1 MPKSLVEQQFGPSA
15 KAYAECEVH
24 RSGASLARLI
34 ELAEPQAHWQ
44 ALDVATGAG
53 HTALAF
59 APHVAHVIASD
70 ITAEMLAETA
80 KLAAA
85 RGFTN
90 VSTAT
95 AHAHELPFEAGRFDL
110 ITCRLAAHHFP
121 DMSRFIEKAHAALRT
136 GGILAIVDN
145 VPPDQQSVPE
155 LSAAGVPAAAD
166 AYNAFEKL
174 RDPSHAR
181 ALSVDEWKGLLRTA
195 GFEVLGY
202 DLLEKEMAFRPW
214 VERMRCAPETVD
226 QLIQTL
232 RQPSVLST
240 FLKPRET
247 EGELHLTLREAILIA
262 QKQPSA
268 GQL

>member
-1 MPKSLVEQQFGPSA
+1 MSKSLVEQQFGPSA

-34 ELAEPQAHWQ
+34 ELVVPQAHWL
-44 ALDVATGAG
+44 ALDIATGAG

-70 ITAEMLAETA
+70 ITAEMLSETA

-85 RGFTN
+85 RGFAN

-95 AHAHELPFEAGRFDL
+95 ANAHELPFEASRFDL
-110 ITCRLAAHHFP
+110 VTCRLAAHHFS
-121 DMSRFIEKAHAALRT
+121 DMGRFINKAHVVLRP
-136 GGILAIVDN
+136 GGMLAIVDN
-145 VPPDQQSVPE
+145 VPPDQESVPE
-155 LSAAGVPAAAD
+155 LSAADVPAVAD
-166 AYNAFEKL
+166 AYNEFEKL

-181 ALSVDEWKGLLRTA
+181 ALSIGEWTSLLRTA

-226 QLIQTL
+226 QLMQTL
-232 RQPSVLST
+232 RQPSALAT
-240 FLKPRET
+240 FLKPREA
-247 EGELHLTLREAILIA
+247 GGQLHLTLREAILIA
-262 QKQPSA
+262 RKQP
-268 GQL
+268 